1 MKFLVDAQLP
11 RKLATLLS
19 MNGHEVVH
27 TLWLPEGNRTKDEYL
42 RRLADAEGRIVV
54 TKDADFV
61 TSHLLLGSPA
71 KLLQIS
77 TGNLPNPAFCALVLG
92 NLARIDS
99 AFMLASFVELTATSL
114 IVHR

>member
-19 MNGHEVVH
+19 ANGYEVTH
-27 TLWLPEGNRTKDEYL
+27 TLWLPEKNRTKDEYI
-42 RRLADAEGRIVV
+42 RRLADAESRIVV

-61 TSHLLLGSPA
+61 TSHLLLGSPV

-77 TGNLPNPAFCALVLG
+77 TGNVSNTALCTLMLG
-92 NLARIDS
+92 NMQRIEA
-99 AFMLASFVELTATSL
+99 AFAVASYVELTATSL
-114 IVHR
+114 IVHG

>member
-19 MNGHEVVH
+19 KNGHEIIH
-27 TLWLPEGNRTKDEYL
+27 TLCLPEGNRTKDEYL
-42 RRLADAEGRIVV
+42 RRLAVAEGRIVV

-61 TSHLLLGSPA
+61 TSHLLLGSLA

-77 TGNLPNPAFCALVLG
+77 TGNVLNPVFCALVLA
-92 NLARIDS
+92 NLVRIDS
-99 AFMLASFVELTATSL
+99 AFMHESFIESTATSL
-114 IVHR
+114 IVHK